1 MYPVDPLKQS
11 SLVIYMVKNLPAM
24 LETWVCSLCQEDPLD
39 KGMAIH
45 SSIPACRIP
54 RIEGSGW
61 LQPMGLQRVKHD

>member
-1 MYPVDPLKQS
+1 MDPLKWS

-45 SSIPACRIP
+45 SVFLPANSTDR
-54 RIEGSGW
+54 GVW
-61 LQPMGLQRVKHD
+61 LVTADGVAKSQTRLTN